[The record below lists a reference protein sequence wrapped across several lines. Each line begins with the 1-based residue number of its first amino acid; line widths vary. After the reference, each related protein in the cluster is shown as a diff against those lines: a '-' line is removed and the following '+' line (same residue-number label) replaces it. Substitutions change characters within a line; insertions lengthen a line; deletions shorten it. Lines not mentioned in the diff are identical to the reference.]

1 MLIQTLA
8 VGMKVV
14 KRLVAWAASACAVT
28 TLMVIPWTPKPS
40 LAAAPDFPITELRWW
55 NWYPNAPWQSID
67 ITVPDQDTTVS
78 AYGGELRRYDVH
90 IAKMFEVTHFLCQ
103 QEHKPDQ
110 FEWVKYIL
118 FSNYS
123 SLNERLSLLHTFLQ
137 NRLNEKG
144 FEWSYGAANDNVDMG
159 RFKISCQL
167 ASEIAEAYGLNKL
180 RQTETKIRKLKSSNS
195 LYSEEYTT
203 PTLNIVDAKVLK
215 WINFVQR
222 FHPISFFRRPEFRE
236 FQTSEAMLKLA
247 NKTKIPIFLP
257 SKTSF
262 YSRNLEIIA
271 DSKSYSIGIYVGPAG
286 CGEACRST
294 ASYQGA
300 ISAGRRRV
308 IDKPTSKKLDEYPNS
323 TFREIQLVGRV
334 TGTYSSICGAYCMS
348 SVDWEYQGI
357 NYAVGGK
364 GKGQRALVE
373 MANSAIAAGPR

>member
-1 MLIQTLA
+1 MKA
-8 VGMKVV
+8 VR
-14 KRLVAWAASACAVT
+14 RLVAWAASACAMT
-28 TLMVIPWTPKPS
+28 TLMVVPWTPKPS
-40 LAAAPDFPITELRWW
+40 LAAAPDFPITELRWR
-55 NWYPNAPWQSID
+55 NWYPNAPWQSIA

-123 SLNERLSLLHTFLQ
+123 SLNERLALLHTFLQ

-144 FEWSYGAANDNVDMG
+144 FEWSYRAANDNVDMG

-222 FHPISFFRRPEFRE
+222 
-236 FQTSEAMLKLA
+236 LA
-247 NKTKIPIFLP
+247 LP
-257 SKTSF
+257 D
-262 YSRNLEIIA
+262 LWL
-271 DSKSYSIGIYVGPAG
+271 KSYERLQNA
-286 CGEACRST
+286 ARST
-294 ASYQGA
+294 AETQ
-300 ISAGRRRV
+300 
-308 IDKPTSKKLDEYPNS
+308 
-323 TFREIQLVGRV
+323 
-334 TGTYSSICGAYCMS
+334 
-348 SVDWEYQGI
+348 
-357 NYAVGGK
+357 
-364 GKGQRALVE
+364 
-373 MANSAIAAGPR
+373 